1 MDDSLKNYL
10 INNAKELMYIG
21 FGVALASYEIYKSVK
36 SIKEKVKSIKEKQKE
51 IRELK
56 EANRKSQEE
65 LDSLNNLSPRIKLDP
80 SKLEKNLQ
88 N

>member
-10 INNAKELMYIG
+10 INNAKELMYVGLIVT
-21 FGVALASYEIYKSVK
+21 FVSYDIYKSFQ
-36 SIKEKVKSIKEKQKE
+36 SIKEQVKSIKEKQKA
-51 IRELK
+51 IKELK

-65 LDSLNNLSPRIKLDP
+65 LDSLNNPSPRIRLDP